1 MVMGDF
7 NDVPWSRTTTRFRET
22 GDWRDP
28 RIGRGTYATFPSRY
42 LFAGWPLDQLMVKGD
57 LEVGSFA
64 VLPDNGSDHR
74 AMYTRVCAR
83 PAGS

>member
-1 MVMGDF
+1 MEGHG
-7 NDVPWSRTTTRFRET
+7 TYRFRET

-74 AMYTRVCAR
+74 AMNTRICAR
-83 PAGS
+83 PAGG

>member
-1 MVMGDF
+1 MGDF

-28 RIGRGTYATFPSRY
+28 RIGRGTYPTFPADLR
-42 LFAGWPLDQLMVKGD
+42 AIGWPLDQLMLKGD
-57 LEVGSFA
+57 LDLQSFA

-74 AMYTRVCAR
+74 AMIAR
-83 PAGS
+83 LCGSP